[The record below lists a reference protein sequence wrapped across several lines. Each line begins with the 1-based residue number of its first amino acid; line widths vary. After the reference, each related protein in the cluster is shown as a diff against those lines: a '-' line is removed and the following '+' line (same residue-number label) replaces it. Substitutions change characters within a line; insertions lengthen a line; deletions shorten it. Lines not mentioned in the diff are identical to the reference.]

1 MRRFFNV
8 NKLPEFLQNSRIRI
22 LFGFIACLAVI
33 GLVAAF
39 FAQIIF
45 GWVFLI
51 IEISVLIS
59 IIQILKQ
66 ISADSTQYISD
77 LSFRI
82 ERGEQEA
89 LIQMPLGIILFN
101 DKGDVSWIN
110 PYMQQFFA
118 DQYIIGKQLEIT
130 NPDLAELI
138 EAQRESTNNVE
149 ITWNGKRFSLYV
161 QSNLRVVYMM
171 DVTQYAEIEQR
182 YYDEKLVFGMVSLD
196 NYEEIAERLNDSE
209 TSALRSYVTKELT
222 QWTEAHAMYMR
233 RLNATHYFILGHAAG
248 LLSAEN
254 DKFSVLDKIRETTS
268 KQNLPVT
275 LSVGIAYNGDNLA
288 KLAQQAQANLDLAL
302 GRGGDQVVV
311 KASDADAR
319 FYGGKSNPMEKRTRV
334 RARMISQALSELIM
348 QADQVFIMGH
358 SNPDMDS
365 VGAALG
371 LRRIVQMNNKPA
383 SIILDRTN
391 VHSDLQMLLEQ
402 VEKTEVDNQAFI
414 SYEESLVNSS
424 EDSLL
429 IMVDHSKPTIS
440 MEPQLYH
447 KLSGRTVIID
457 HHRRGEEFPQNP
469 MLVYIEPYASSTAE
483 LVTELFEYQNK
494 EQDPINR
501 IEATALLAGI
511 QIDTKSFTLRTGT
524 RTFDAAS
531 YLRSA
536 GADAALIQQFMKENV
551 NSYMA
556 RNHLIESVE
565 IIDNAAIAIGEDDV
579 VYDNVVAAQAA
590 DSLLQMIGV
599 EQSFA
604 ITLRSDGK
612 VGISARSTGQ
622 INVQVVMEKM
632 GGGGHLSNAATQ
644 IENRTVSE
652 VRKQLIEL
660 LKDEEI

>member
-311 KASDADAR
+311 KASNADAR

-599 EQSFA
+599 EQSFT

>member
-311 KASDADAR
+311 KASNADAR

>member
-8 NKLPEFLQNSRIRI
+8 NKLPEFLQNSKIRI

-33 GLVAAF
+33 GLIAAF

-59 IIQILKQ
+59 IVQILKQ

-138 EAQRESTNNVE
+138 ESQRESTDNVE

-171 DVTQYAEIEQR
+171 DVTRYAEIEQR

-222 QWTEAHAMYMR
+222 QWTQAHAMYMR

-288 KLAQQAQANLDLAL
+288 KLAEQAQANLDLAL

-358 SNPDMDS
+358 SSPDMDS
-365 VGAALG
+365 LGAALG

-391 VHSDLQMLLEQ
+391 VHSDIQMLLEQ
-402 VEKTEVDNQAFI
+402 VEKNEVDNQAFI
-414 SYEESLVNSS
+414 SYEESLVNST

-429 IMVDHSKPTIS
+429 IMVDHSKPSIS

-536 GADAALIQQFMKENV
+536 GADAALIQKFLMI
-551 NSYMA
+551 
-556 RNHLIESVE
+556 LIK
-565 IIDNAAIAIGEDDV
+565 
-579 VYDNVVAAQAA
+579 
-590 DSLLQMIGV
+590 LLI
-599 EQSFA
+599 
-604 ITLRSDGK
+604 
-612 VGISARSTGQ
+612 
-622 INVQVVMEKM
+622 
-632 GGGGHLSNAATQ
+632 
-644 IENRTVSE
+644 
-652 VRKQLIEL
+652 
-660 LKDEEI
+660 

>member
-1 MRRFFNV
+1 
-8 NKLPEFLQNSRIRI
+8 
-22 LFGFIACLAVI
+22 
-33 GLVAAF
+33 
-39 FAQIIF
+39 
-45 GWVFLI
+45 
-51 IEISVLIS
+51 
-59 IIQILKQ
+59 
-66 ISADSTQYISD
+66 
-77 LSFRI
+77 
-82 ERGEQEA
+82 
-89 LIQMPLGIILFN
+89 
-101 DKGDVSWIN
+101 
-110 PYMQQFFA
+110 
-118 DQYIIGKQLEIT
+118 
-130 NPDLAELI
+130 
-138 EAQRESTNNVE
+138 
-149 ITWNGKRFSLYV
+149 
-161 QSNLRVVYMM
+161 MM
-171 DVTQYAEIEQR
+171 DVTRYAEIEQR

-222 QWTEAHAMYMR
+222 QWTQAHAMYMR

-288 KLAQQAQANLDLAL
+288 KLAEQAQANLDLAL

-358 SNPDMDS
+358 SSPDMDS
-365 VGAALG
+365 LGAALG

-383 SIILDRTN
+383 SIILDRAN
-391 VHSDLQMLLEQ
+391 VHSDIQMLLEQ
-402 VEKTEVDNQAFI
+402 VEKNEVDNQAFI
-414 SYEESLVNSS
+414 SYEESLVNST

-429 IMVDHSKPTIS
+429 IMVDHSKPSIS

-556 RNHLIESVE
+556 RTHLIESVE
-565 IIDNAAIAIGEDDV
+565 IIDNAAIAVGENDI

-590 DSLLQMIGV
+590 DSLLQMIGI

-612 VGISARSTGQ
+612 VGVSARSTGQ

-644 IENRTVSE
+644 IENSTVTE
-652 VRKQLIEL
+652 VQKQLKEL

>member
-233 RLNATHYFILGHAAG
+233 RLNATHYFILGHAVG

-311 KASDADAR
+311 KASNADAR